1 MEYFMN
7 YKFDIYDISNP
18 KKTSL
23 VASETTQS
31 SALSTIAKL
40 KKKSPDS
47 RFVIKPEYDT
57 SSTT

>member
-31 SALSTIAKL
+31 SALSAIAKL

-47 RFVIKPEYDT
+47 RFVIKPEYDI
-57 SSTT
+57 SSAT

>member
-1 MEYFMN
+1 MN

-57 SSTT
+57 SSAT